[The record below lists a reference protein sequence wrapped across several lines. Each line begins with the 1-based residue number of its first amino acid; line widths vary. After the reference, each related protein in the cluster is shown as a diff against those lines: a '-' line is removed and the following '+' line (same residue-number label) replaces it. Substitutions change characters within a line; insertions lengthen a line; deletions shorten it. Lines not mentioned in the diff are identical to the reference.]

1 MGRVV
6 TGVGAFG
13 FMFACLVAASI
24 AGQTEVLDRAFAPG
38 GTVVLDLS
46 AGEYEIV
53 GTADNRIRVDWRESD
68 SREVNVEVDV
78 KGREAR
84 VWIDGPLTEGAEALV
99 ELPQRT
105 HLVVM
110 LSAGELRI
118 RHLEGSKDVSAR
130 AGEIDIE
137 VGARDQYRQVD
148 ASVRIG
154 ELRADAFD
162 VRKEGFFRSFTWA
175 GKGQYDLRA
184 HLTVG
189 ELNLNRGPVR

>member
-6 TGVGAFG
+6 GAGSFGV
-13 FMFACLVAASI
+13 MVACLLAASTG
-24 AGQTEVLDRAFAPG
+24 AQTEVLDRAFPPG

-46 AGEYEIV
+46 AGEYDIV
-53 GTADNRIRVDWRESD
+53 GTTENRIHVDWRESD
-68 SREVNVEVDV
+68 SRDVNVGVDV
-78 KGREAR
+78 KGREATI
-84 VWIDGPLTEGAEALV
+84 WIDGPLTDGAEALV

-105 HLVVM
+105 NLVVT

-118 RHLEGSKDVSAR
+118 RRLEGSKNVSAR

-137 VGARDQYRQVD
+137 VGERNQYRQVD

-162 VRKEGFFRSFTWA
+162 VKKEGFFRSFAWV

-189 ELNLNRGPVR
+189 ELNLNRAPAR

>member
-1 MGRVV
+1 MARVV
-6 TGVGAFG
+6 IGIGSCGFVFASLLAPSMGA
-13 FMFACLVAASI
+13 
-24 AGQTEVLDRAFAPG
+24 QTEVLDRAFAPG

-53 GTADNRIRVDWRESD
+53 GTADNRIHVDWRESD
-68 SREVNVEVDV
+68 SRDVNVDVDV
-78 KGREAR
+78 KGREATI
-84 VWIDGPLTEGAEALV
+84 WIDGPLTQGAEALV

-105 HLVVM
+105 NLVVT

-118 RHLEGSKDVSAR
+118 RRLEGSKNVSAR
-130 AGEIDIE
+130 AGEIEIE

-162 VRKEGFFRSFTWA
+162 VKKEGFFRSFTWA

-189 ELNLNRGPVR
+189 ELNLQKGAGR